1 MKKICFL
8 LPALLAASSLF
19 AQGGFLAR
27 PTKLYFNPAP
37 LSQQKQNITIR
48 NTSNDAVILEC
59 TLQDWKRDSIGNK
72 VYSTPGTFPNSCSK
86 FLTVAPEAI
95 ALQPGEE
102 KEVEIVLTAPN
113 DSLKQALNAMLM
125 LTQVNEKKA
134 EKSKIVQTQIVVR
147 MQIGVHVYFE
157 PTYLEQ
163 KDVDLQR
170 LFFAKT
176 GTAAKEDL
184 LAKERG
190 LISEIVNIGQLVA
203 EGKLRMEL
211 NNVQTQQVWKLN
223 EKEFN
228 SMPGDQLQIPF
239 TLPANLPKG
248 SYNILAMLDL
258 GANLPLKVI
267 EAQIDL

>member
-1 MKKICFL
+1 MKKIIAI
-8 LPALLAASSLF
+8 LPALLVACSLF
-19 AQGGFLAR
+19 AQGGFLAK

-37 LSQQKQNITIR
+37 ASQQKQSITLR
-48 NTSNDAVILEC
+48 NTSDDAVILEC
-59 TLQDWKRDSIGNK
+59 SLQDWKRDSIGNK
-72 VYSTPGTFPNSCSK
+72 VYSNPGSLSNSCSK
-86 FLTVAPEAI
+86 FLKVAPEVI
-95 ALQPGEE
+95 SLQPGEE
-102 KEVEIVLTAPN
+102 KEIEITLSAPT

-125 LTQVNEKKA
+125 LTQVNEKRA

-157 PTYLEQ
+157 PSNLEQ

-170 LFFAKT
+170 LFFAKN
-176 GTAAKEDL
+176 GTALKEDL
-184 LAKERG
+184 LANERG
-190 LISEIVNIGQLVA
+190 LISEIANIGQLVA
-203 EGKLRMEL
+203 EGKLRLEL
-211 NNVQTQQVWKLN
+211 NNVQTQQVWKLE

-239 TLPANLPKG
+239 TLPTGLPKG

-258 GANLPLKVI
+258 GANLPLKII